1 MPRTPGVGAVVH
13 YKLNQDDINAIRM
26 QLGPK
31 IAAKVTAGDTLPARV
46 ISTVDTGD
54 TGTVDDNS
62 GTVNL
67 SVNLD
72 GDDTYVVRS
81 RQIGDTEGSYT
92 TDE

>member
-1 MPRTPGVGAVVH
+1 MPGQPRIGAKVY
-13 YKLNQDDINAIRM
+13 YKLTDNDVHRIR
-26 QLGPK
+26 QELGPK
-31 IAAKVTAGDTLPARV
+31 IAARLTAGDVIPATV
-46 ISTVDTGD
+46 TSTGDD

-92 TDE
+92 TEE